1 MRFTK
6 TLAVLLASGF
16 LLLAVACSGGDD
28 DSSSSPTS
36 SSGSS
41 GDGDAAPTATS
52 EAAAG
57 SGGSSG
63 GGASSSGSSGGDV
76 VGSVTI
82 GDETWGI
89 VASIQCAFTQA
100 EGGVPGNTF
109 EVTVVAIA
117 GHAEGDESIEISI
130 DFDPRDTGLAMALKG
145 ADENWVANNEGFP
158 TVGVGTSSISGEG
171 TFDST
176 SSPGTSVAGS
186 FDARC

>member
-6 TLAVLLASGF
+6 TLAVLLASGS
-16 LLLAVACSGGDD
+16 LLLVAACGGGDD

-41 GDGDAAPTATS
+41 GGGDAAPTATS

-63 GGASSSGSSGGDV
+63 GAAPSGDDV

-89 VASIQCAFTQA
+89 VANIQCDFTET

-117 GHAEGDESIEISI
+117 GHAEGDESVEISI
-130 DFDPRDTGLAMALKG
+130 DFDPRDAGLAIALQG
-145 ADENWVANNEGFP
+145 GDAGWAANNEGFP
-158 TVGVGTSSISGEG
+158 SVSVGTTSISGEG

-176 SSPGTSVAGS
+176 SSPGTTETGS
-186 FDARC
+186 FEARC